1 MMARYNGLSSIAS
14 HLYDEKDADDVFY
27 RIRHNHIQLFQALE
41 QILQERKANL

>member
-27 RIRHNHIQLFQALE
+27 RIQHDHIRLFQALE
-41 QILQERKANL
+41 HTLQERKVDL